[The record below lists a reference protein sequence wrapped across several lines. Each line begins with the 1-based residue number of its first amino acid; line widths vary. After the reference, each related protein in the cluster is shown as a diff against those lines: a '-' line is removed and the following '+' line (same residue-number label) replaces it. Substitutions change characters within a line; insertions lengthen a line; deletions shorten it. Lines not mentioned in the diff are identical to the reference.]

1 MCYSIF
7 ILDAIGED
15 EQKLQRFLDRFEL
28 FLVRQRA
35 CILVISS
42 KCNLWMEDARG
53 KMEVY
58 NICTLSY
65 VGSHR
70 DGYFWSVFGH
80 FANLVQLVARD
91 CYKQK
96 EFSDIPYG

>member
-1 MCYSIF
+1 MQLARTSKNSNDSLIASSCFSSDISARVSWSS
-7 ILDAIGED
+7 LAN
-15 EQKLQRFLDRFEL
+15 
-28 FLVRQRA
+28 
-35 CILVISS
+35 VISE
-42 KCNLWMEDARG
+42 W

-70 DGYFWSVFGH
+70 DGYFWAVFGH
-80 FANLVQLVARD
+80 FAHLVARD

>member
-1 MCYSIF
+1 
-7 ILDAIGED
+7 
-15 EQKLQRFLDRFEL
+15 
-28 FLVRQRA
+28 
-35 CILVISS
+35 
-42 KCNLWMEDARG
+42 
-53 KMEVY
+53 MEVY

-70 DGYFWSVFGH
+70 DGYFWTVFGH
-80 FANLVQLVARD
+80 FAHLVARD